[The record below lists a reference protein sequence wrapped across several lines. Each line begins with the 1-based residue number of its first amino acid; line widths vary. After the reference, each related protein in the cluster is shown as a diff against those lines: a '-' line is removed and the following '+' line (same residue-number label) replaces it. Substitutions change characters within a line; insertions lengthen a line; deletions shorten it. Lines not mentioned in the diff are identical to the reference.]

1 MNLWQRILGRLAYV
15 RCGGEE
21 VSWMTAV
28 RRYWNTRRPATVL
41 RRLWGM
47 LCGEV
52 DCPICEYGG
61 LHGENRYRLR
71 KLGGLLFN
79 DGAQIV

>member
-1 MNLWQRILGRLAYV
+1 MILTFNNDFHLRQARVTTKDWRLTQRQV
-15 RCGGEE
+15 
-21 VSWMTAV
+21 
-28 RRYWNTRRPATVL
+28 

-52 DCPICEYGG
+52 DCPVCEYGG

-71 KLGGLLFN
+71 KLGGPLFN